1 MSSQDISNPS
11 SLNSSAVV
19 QSVLGLVG
27 DTPLVKLAKISPKNG
42 ATILG
47 KFEVFNPAGS
57 VKDRIAL
64 AMIEA
69 AEKDGTLKSTDVLV
83 EATSGNTG
91 IGLAVICAYKNYRLV
106 ITMPDDM
113 SHERCELLQRL
124 GADVIMTPAI
134 EGMTGAVHK
143 ADELV
148 ESHGYVML
156 QQFNNPANPEIHYKT
171 TGPEILRA
179 TNEKFDAFVAGVGSG
194 GTITGVGRAI
204 KDAQINCKIV
214 AVEPANSPVL
224 QGGRAGQHS
233 LQGMGASFIPSIL
246 DQSIY
251 SEIISVTDVNAIETT
266 KRLAKEE
273 GLLVGISAGAN
284 VFAAIQIAE
293 KLEPYQSVV
302 TMLCDTGE
310 RYLSVPFN

>member
-1 MSSQDISNPS
+1 MSPKSSNNTS
-11 SLNSSAVV
+11 SPEASAIVE
-19 QSVLGLVG
+19 SVLGLVG
-27 DTPLVKLAKISPKNG
+27 DTPLVKLGKIGPENG

-69 AEKDGTLKSTDVLV
+69 AEKDGTLKRDDILV

-91 IGLAVICAYKNYRLV
+91 IGLAVICAYKDYRLV

-113 SHERCELLQRL
+113 SQERRELLQRL
-124 GADVIMTPAI
+124 GAEVVMTPAV

-143 ADELV
+143 ANELV
-148 ESHGYVML
+148 ASQGYVML
-156 QQFNNPANPEIHYKT
+156 QQFNNPANPEIHYRT
-171 TGPEILRA
+171 TGPEILKA
-179 TNEKFDAFVAGVGSG
+179 TSNKLDVFVAGVGSG

-204 KDAQINCKIV
+204 KEAQVSCTIV

-224 QGGRAGQHS
+224 QGGRAGQHL

-246 DQSIY
+246 DQSVY
-251 SEIISVTDVNAIETT
+251 SEIVSVNDGDALETT

-284 VFAAIQIAE
+284 VFAAIKIAE
-293 KLEPYQSVV
+293 KLEPHQRVV

-310 RYLSVPFN
+310 RYLSVPF

>member
-1 MSSQDISNPS
+1 MSSQDISHIS
-11 SLNSSAVV
+11 YHTSSAVV
-19 QSVLGLVG
+19 ESVLGLVG
-27 DTPLVKLAKISPKNG
+27 NTPLVKLAKISPKDG

-113 SHERCELLQRL
+113 SHERRELLQRL
-124 GADVIMTPAI
+124 GAEVIMTPAI

-179 TNEKFDAFVAGVGSG
+179 TNEKLDAFVAGVGSG

-214 AVEPANSPVL
+214 AVETHP
-224 QGGRAGQHS
+224 
-233 LQGMGASFIPSIL
+233 
-246 DQSIY
+246 Y
-251 SEIISVTDVNAIETT
+251 S
-266 KRLAKEE
+266 KEE
-273 GLLVGISAGAN
+273 GLDNTRCKEWVHLLFRQSSIS
-284 VFAAIQIAE
+284 
-293 KLEPYQSVV
+293 
-302 TMLCDTGE
+302 
-310 RYLSVPFN
+310 PFILK

>member
-1 MSSQDISNPS
+1 MKYESSS
-11 SLNSSAVV
+11 NSSSGAIVE
-19 QSVLGLVG
+19 SVLGLVG
-27 DTPLVKLAKISPKNG
+27 DTPLVKLAKISPPNG
-42 ATILG
+42 ATVLG

-69 AEKDGTLKSTDVLV
+69 AERDGTLKSGDVLI

-91 IGLAVICAYKNYRLV
+91 IGLAVICAYKDYQLV

-113 SHERCELLQRL
+113 SQERRELLQRL
-124 GADVIMTPAI
+124 GAEVVMTPAI
-134 EGMTGAVHK
+134 EGMTGAVHM
-143 ADELV
+143 ANELV
-148 ESHGYVML
+148 QSQGYVML
-156 QQFNNPANPEIHYKT
+156 QQFNNPANPEIHYRT
-171 TGPEILRA
+171 TGPEILKA
-179 TNEKFDAFVAGVGSG
+179 TNTELDVFVAGVGSG

-204 KDAQINCKIV
+204 KEAKISCKIV

-224 QGGRAGQHS
+224 QGGRAGQHL

-251 SEIISVTDVNAIETT
+251 SEIVSVTDVDALETT

-284 VFAAIQIAE
+284 VFAAIKIAE
-293 KLEPYQSVV
+293 KLEPHQKVI

-310 RYLSVPFN
+310 RYLSVPF

>member
-1 MSSQDISNPS
+1 MSSQDISHIS
-11 SLNSSAVV
+11 SHNSSAVV
-19 QSVLGLVG
+19 ESVLGLVG
-27 DTPLVKLAKISPKNG
+27 DTPLVKLAKISPKDG

-113 SHERCELLQRL
+113 SHERRELLQRL
-124 GADVIMTPAI
+124 GAEVIMTPAI

-179 TNEKFDAFVAGVGSG
+179 TNEKLDAFVAGVGSG

-214 AVEPANSPVL
+214 AVEPANSRVL

-251 SEIISVTDVNAIETT
+251 SEIISVTDLNALETT

-273 GLLVGISAGAN
+273 GLLVGISSGAN

-293 KLEPYQSVV
+293 KLEPYQCVI